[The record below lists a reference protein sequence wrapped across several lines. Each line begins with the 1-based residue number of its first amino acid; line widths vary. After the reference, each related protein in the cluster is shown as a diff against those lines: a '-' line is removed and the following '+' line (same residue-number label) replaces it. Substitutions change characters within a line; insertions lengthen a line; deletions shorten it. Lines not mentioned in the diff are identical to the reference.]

1 MTVSRL
7 ALTLGEPAGIGPDI
21 CLMASQHA
29 QSSELVVVGSR
40 DLLQARAAL
49 LNLDIEL
56 YDFNPDKPIKA
67 NGSGKLAIVDV
78 ALKAPCIPGELNVAN
93 SPYVLETLDQA
104 FHLCANTQ
112 CDALVTGPLHK
123 AIIHLSGVAFSG
135 HTEYLARLAG
145 VDSVLMTFYT
155 PEIIVALASTHLPL
169 NKVCSYLNAD
179 NVRHAIHLLHDG
191 LMHIFNIP
199 DPKIGICGINPHAGE
214 SGSIGQDEQR
224 FLNSLIRECQN
235 DGLCVNGPLSGDTA
249 FAPSNRLKF
258 DAILAMYHDQGLAPI
273 KALYFGEIVNMTLG
287 LPFLRTSV
295 DHGTALE
302 IAGTNK
308 ASAMSLLN
316 AIRCAEQFCYQN
328 VYV

>member
-1 MTVSRL
+1 MIPTRL

-21 CLMASQHA
+21 CLKAA
-29 QSSELVVVGSR
+29 QLPQTCELVVVGSS
-40 DLLQARAAL
+40 DLLKARAKL
-49 LNLDIEL
+49 LNLDISL
-56 YDFNPDKPIKA
+56 YDFNPDKQVIA
-67 NGSGKLAIVDV
+67 NGNGKLAILDV
-78 ALKAPCIPGELNVAN
+78 ALKAPCIPGELNVSN
-93 SPYVLETLDQA
+93 SPYVLETIQQA
-104 FHLCANTQ
+104 YQLCANTL
-112 CDALVTGPLHK
+112 CDAMVTGPLNK
-123 AIIHLSGVAFSG
+123 AIIHLCGIPFSG

-145 VDSVLMTFYT
+145 ADYVLMTFYT
-155 PEIIVALASTHLPL
+155 PELIVGLASTHLPL
-169 NKVCSYLNAD
+169 NKVSSFLNRD

-191 LMHIFNIP
+191 LQHIFNIP
-199 DPKIGICGINPHAGE
+199 HPKIGICGINPHAGE
-214 SGSIGQDEQR
+214 SGSIGQEEQR

-235 DGLCVNGPLSGDTA
+235 DGLKVHGPLSGDTA
-249 FAPSNRLKF
+249 FTPSNRLQF

-308 ASAMSLLN
+308 ASSDSLMK